1 MQEFLTNIGQFS
13 MLLAFGLSCYSLFA
27 SFLAG
32 RFAHRRLADTGER
45 AAVAVCGLVTV
56 AVFALWYQL
65 ITSNFHLQYVA
76 SSSNQAMP
84 WYYKIGALWGGQEGS
99 LLFWCWILTLFS
111 MVTVLVHRNR
121 NPRLM
126 PYVVGVVAMVT
137 TFFLLVNNF
146 VSNPFDAIGVSRAG
160 EPPVPFS
167 PPDGQG
173 LNPLLQYWAMVI
185 HPPILYIGYV
195 GFTIPFAFAIAA
207 LVTRELDDEWIR
219 TTRRWMMIPWLFLG
233 TGVLLGAMWAYV
245 VLGWGGYWG
254 WDPVENASLMPW
266 LTATAFLHSVI
277 MQERKGMMKV
287 WNMVLILGTF
297 LLCILGTFLTRSGIV
312 SSVHSF
318 AQSPIGPFFSSFLI
332 LMTGFSLYFL
342 LSRLDALKSENRLD
356 SVISR
361 ESSFLFNNL
370 VLLAT
375 TFAVLWGTIFPIL
388 SEWLTDEK
396 RTVGAPFFNKVN
408 IPIGLFLLFLTGVGP
423 LLAWRKT
430 SLRSLR
436 KNFSIPIA
444 VALGTGLAFVLL
456 GMRHFYSTV
465 CLILCMFVIVTIAG
479 EFHRGARAR
488 QRQGQSY
495 WQALWSLTFR
505 NTRRYG
511 GYIVHVAM
519 VFLFV
524 GFAGAGFNE
533 EAQKALSPGQDLQV
547 GHYTL
552 RLEKIES
559 SDNDNYSSATGII
572 KISKNGQE
580 LSTLKPEQRFYKSS
594 KQPTSEVALHRTL
607 KEDLYVVF
615 AGFQQEGKQA
625 IIHAYVNPLV
635 AWIWIGGLVF
645 IIGTIICLIPN
656 QHEQVIQKA
665 QTKVEVD
672 PYAKIPV

>member
-1 MQEFLTNIGQFS
+1 MQIFLTDVGQFS
-13 MLLAFGLSCYSLFA
+13 MLLAFGLSCYALVASL
-27 SFLAG
+27 LAG
-32 RFAHRRLADTGER
+32 RFGHRRLAATGER
-45 AAVAVCGLVTV
+45 AAVAVTALVTI
-56 AVFALWYQL
+56 AVMSLWYQL
-65 ITSNFHLQYVA
+65 VTSNFQLQYVA

-84 WYYKIGALWGGQEGS
+84 WYYKVGALWGGQEGS

-111 MVTVLVHRNR
+111 MVTVLVHRKR
-121 NPRLM
+121 NPNLM

-146 VSNPFDAIGVSRAG
+146 VANPFDAIGVSRAG
-160 EPPVPFS
+160 EAPVPWT

-185 HPPILYIGYV
+185 HPPILYVGYV
-195 GFTIPFAFAIAA
+195 GFTVPFAFAIAA
-207 LVTRELDDEWIR
+207 LITRELDEEWIR

-233 TGVLLGAMWAYV
+233 TGILLGAMWAYV

-266 LTATAFLHSVI
+266 LTGTAFLHSVI

-287 WNMVLILGTF
+287 WNMVLILATF

-318 AQSPIGPFFSSFLI
+318 AQSPIGPYFSSFLV
-332 LMTGFSLYFL
+332 LMTALSLYFL
-342 LSRLDALKSENRLD
+342 LSRLDELKSENRLD
-356 SVISR
+356 SVVSR

-388 SEWLTDEK
+388 SEWVTDEK

-430 SLRSLR
+430 SLRSLK
-436 KNFSIPIA
+436 KNFSIP
-444 VALGTGLAFVLL
+444 LGAGLGAGVVFFVF

-465 CLILCMFVIVTIAG
+465 CLILCVFVLVTITA

-488 QRQGQSY
+488 RRQGQSY
-495 WQALWSLTFR
+495 WQALWTLTFR

-524 GFAGAGFNE
+524 GFAGAGFDK
-533 EAQKALSPGQDLQV
+533 EAQQAMLPGDKLEI

-552 RLEKIES
+552 ELKEVES
-559 SDNDNYSSATGII
+559 ADNPNYSSAIALMQVWKEGR
-572 KISKNGQE
+572 S
-580 LSTLKPEQRFYKSS
+580 LSEIEPEQRIYKTSR
-594 KQPTSEVALHRTL
+594 QPTSEVALHRTL

-615 AGFQQEGKQA
+615 AGPDQDGTKF
-625 IIHAYVNPLV
+625 IIHAYIKPLV
-635 AWIWIGGLVF
+635 AWIWIGGAIF
-645 IIGTIICLIPN
+645 ILGTVICLIPN
-656 QHEQVIQKA
+656 QHERASQKLPL
-665 QTKVEVD
+665 KVEVES
-672 PYAKIPV
+672 YAKV

>member
-1 MQEFLTNIGQFS
+1 MQVFLTDIGQFA
-13 MLLAFGLSCYSLFA
+13 MLLAFGLSCYALVASL
-27 SFLAG
+27 LAG
-32 RFAHRRLADTGER
+32 KFGHRRLAATGER
-45 AAVAVCGLVTV
+45 AAVAVTALVTI
-56 AVFALWYQL
+56 AVMSLWYQL
-65 ITSNFHLQYVA
+65 VTSNFQLQYVA

-84 WYYKIGALWGGQEGS
+84 WYYKVGALWGGQEGS

-111 MVTVLVHRNR
+111 MVTVLVHRKR
-121 NPRLM
+121 NPVLM
-126 PYVVGVVAMVT
+126 PYVVGVVAIVT

-146 VSNPFDAIGVSRAG
+146 VSNPFDAIAVSRAG
-160 EPPVPFS
+160 AAPVPWT

-207 LVTRELDDEWIR
+207 LITRELDEEWIR
-219 TTRRWMMIPWLFLG
+219 TTRRWMMVPWLFLG
-233 TGVLLGAMWAYV
+233 TGILLGAMWAYV

-287 WNMVLILGTF
+287 WNMVLILSTF

-332 LMTGFSLYFL
+332 LTTALSLYFL
-342 LSRLDALKSENRLD
+342 FTRLDALKSENRLD
-356 SVISR
+356 SVVSR

-388 SEWLTDEK
+388 SEWVTDEK

-408 IPIGLFLLFLTGVGP
+408 IPIGLFLLLLTGIGP

-430 SLRSLR
+430 SLRSLK
-436 KNFSIPIA
+436 KNFSIPLAAGLVAA
-444 VALGTGLAFVLL
+444 VLFVAF

-465 CLILCMFVIVTIAG
+465 CLSLCVFVMVTILT

-488 QRQGQSY
+488 RRQGQGY
-495 WQALWSLTFR
+495 WQSLWILTFR
-505 NTRRYG
+505 NTRRHG

-524 GFAGAGFNE
+524 GFSGTGFDQE
-533 EAQKALSPGQDLQV
+533 QQQAMVPGDKLEI
-547 GHYTL
+547 GRYTL
-552 RLEKIES
+552 EMEEVERTDNPNYISAMARIQVWKEGQRLSEI
-559 SDNDNYSSATGII
+559 
-572 KISKNGQE
+572 
-580 LSTLKPEQRFYKSS
+580 KPEQRLYKTS

-615 AGFQQEGKQA
+615 AGPDQDGTKF
-625 IIHAYVNPLV
+625 IIHAYIKPLV
-635 AWIWIGGLVF
+635 AWIWIGGATF
-645 IIGTIICLIPN
+645 ILGTVICLIPN
-656 QHEQVIQKA
+656 QHERAAQKVLLN
-665 QTKVEVD
+665 VEAKS
-672 PYAKIPV
+672 YAKV

>member
-1 MQEFLTNIGQFS
+1 MNVFLTDLGQFAL
-13 MLLAFGLSCYSLFA
+13 LLAFGLSCYALVGSL
-27 SFLAG
+27 LAG
-32 RFAHRRLADTGER
+32 RFGHRRLAATGER
-45 AAVAVCGLVTV
+45 AAVAVTALVTI
-56 AVFALWYQL
+56 AVMSLWYQL
-65 ITSNFHLQYVA
+65 VSSNFQLQYVA

-84 WYYKIGALWGGQEGS
+84 WYYKAGALWGGQEGS

-111 MVTVLVHRNR
+111 MVTVLVHRKR
-121 NPRLM
+121 NPVLM

-146 VSNPFDAIGVSRAG
+146 VANPFDAIGVSQAG
-160 EPPVPFS
+160 EAPVPWT

-185 HPPILYIGYV
+185 HPPILYVGYV

-207 LVTRELDDEWIR
+207 LITRELDEDWIR

-266 LTATAFLHSVI
+266 LTGTAFLHSVI

-287 WNMVLILGTF
+287 WNMVLILATF

-332 LMTGFSLYFL
+332 LMTALSLYFL
-342 LSRLDALKSENRLD
+342 FTRMDELKSENRLD
-356 SVISR
+356 SVVSR

-388 SEWLTDEK
+388 SEWVTDEK
-396 RTVGAPFFNKVN
+396 RTVGAPFFNQVN

-436 KNFSIPIA
+436 KNFSIPLA
-444 VALGTGLAFVLL
+444 AGLAAGVLFVAF
-456 GMRHFYSTV
+456 GMRHFYATV
-465 CLILCMFVIVTIAG
+465 CLMLCVFVMVTILT

-488 QRQGQSY
+488 RRQGQGYLQS
-495 WQALWSLTFR
+495 LWILTFR
-505 NTRRYG
+505 NTRRHG

-524 GFAGAGFNE
+524 GFAGGGFDQE
-533 EAQKALSPGQDLQV
+533 VQQAMVPGDKLEI
-547 GHYTL
+547 GRYTL
-552 RLEKIES
+552 EMKEVES
-559 SDNDNYSSATGII
+559 ADNPNYSSALARMQVW
-572 KISKNGQE
+572 QE
-580 LSTLKPEQRFYKSS
+580 DRALSEIKPEQRLYKTS

-615 AGFQQEGKQA
+615 AGPDQDGSRF
-625 IIHAYVNPLV
+625 IIHAYIKPLV
-635 AWIWIGGLVF
+635 AWIWIGGAIF
-645 IIGTIICLIPN
+645 ILGTVICLIPN
-656 QHEQVIQKA
+656 QHERAAQKVPL
-665 QTKVEVD
+665 KVEAKS
-672 PYAKIPV
+672 YAKV